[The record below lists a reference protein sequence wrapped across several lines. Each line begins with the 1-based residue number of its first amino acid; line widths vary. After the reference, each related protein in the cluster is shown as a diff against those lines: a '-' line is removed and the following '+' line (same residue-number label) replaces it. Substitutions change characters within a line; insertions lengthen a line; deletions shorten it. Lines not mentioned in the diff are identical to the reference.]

1 MNNKRLTILLMLVL
15 MIAALTPKAK
25 AQPPQTKAFYY
36 HSEAGLC
43 VEVKGPEEA
52 EPGDKINITIT
63 LNSTA
68 DDLKVNYV
76 YLTVYDFKGGR
87 EKKPV
92 ANLTHVA
99 PPGQT
104 FNYDEN
110 LTKSYEISISQD
122 AWDIMYGEISCEWVL
137 GGTVPSKHA
146 ILAHGFV
153 MTYVRN
159 VEMEEMA
166 EQLQNT
172 TKAYEDLLKN
182 YTELNQTYWD
192 LKINGTSSIETELSN
207 TRLAMVIL
215 VVTTVFFIATTLYLM
230 VKKPREYW

>member
-1 MNNKRLTILLMLVL
+1 MNNKRLTVLLMLAL
-15 MIAALTPKAK
+15 IIAALTPKAQ
-25 AQPPQTKAFYY
+25 AQSPQTKTFYH

-43 VEVKGPEEA
+43 IEVRGPEEA
-52 EPGDKINITIT
+52 DPGGRINITIT

-68 DDLKVNYV
+68 DNLKVNYV
-76 YLTVYDFKGGR
+76 YLTVYDFKSGR

-92 ANLTHVA
+92 DNLTHVE
-99 PPGQT
+99 PPGRT
-104 FNYDEN
+104 FNYGES
-110 LTKSYEISISQD
+110 LTKSYEIVISQD
-122 AWDIMYGEISCEWVL
+122 AWDIMYGEISCEWVI
-137 GGTVPSKHA
+137 GGTVPSKHT

-166 EQLQNT
+166 EQLQNK
-172 TKAYEDLLKN
+172 TKAYEDLWRN

-207 TRLAMVIL
+207 TRLAIVIL